1 MIDLTIERALQLV
14 SKIWAEESEQQQN
27 KANNVFINKTRAI
40 VNNTQVFHQETQ
52 SLKTHL
58 CK

>member
-27 KANNVFINKTRAI
+27 KANNVFINKQERLLTTLKSFTKRLRA
-40 VNNTQVFHQETQ
+40 
-52 SLKTHL
+52 
-58 CK
+58 